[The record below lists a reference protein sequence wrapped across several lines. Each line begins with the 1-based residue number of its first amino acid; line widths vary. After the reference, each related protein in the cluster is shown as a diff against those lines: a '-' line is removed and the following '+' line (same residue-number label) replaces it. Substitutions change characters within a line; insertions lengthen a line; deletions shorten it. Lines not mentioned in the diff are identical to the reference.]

1 MTIEEK
7 SAAFHAKGC
16 NCCQSVLCTL
26 GEYTGIDELT
36 ATRLAFGFGGG
47 MLTGNICGAVTGGM
61 MAIGAACTAGTAPA
75 EEKPRAVELCEALQ
89 ARFQEE
95 FGTLLCADI
104 LRDHEHDLC
113 DTCIAFAAR
122 AAEEIILEN
131 KDNK

>member
-7 SAAFHAKGC
+7 SAALRERGC
-16 NCCQSVLCTL
+16 NCCQSVLCAL
-26 GEYTGIDELT
+26 GEYTGLDEQ
-36 ATRLAFGFGGG
+36 AAIRLAFGFGGG

-61 MAIGAACTAGTAPA
+61 MAIGSACTAGTAPA

-95 FGTLLCADI
+95 YGTLLCADI
-104 LRDHEHDLC
+104 LREHEHDLC
-113 DTCIAFAAR
+113 DTCIVFAAR
-122 AAEEIILEN
+122 AAEKIILEN